1 MGKGKGAAF
10 FEVRT
15 DFVLI
20 DIGLFFIRDEDHG
33 DVRFSNRFTDRLDGK
48 TRFSGSF
55 CGMAVLI
62 KPYDNIYT
70 AFLEIQGMGVS
81 LAAIA
86 DDGDFLSF
94 QYFPIDI
101 LIIKYLCHVLY
112 LFLFLAGG
120 LIRLV
125 GIDAV
130 FAKIKRSVPL
140 RDGFKSPR
148 YHPDSWPLTRS
159 RRSQTYQHTRF
170 L

>member
-101 LIIKYLCHVLY
+101 LIIK
-112 LFLFLAGG
+112 
-120 LIRLV
+120 I
-125 GIDAV
+125 
-130 FAKIKRSVPL
+130 PL
-140 RDGFKSPR
+140 PCSL
-148 YHPDSWPLTRS
+148 PLSLPCRG
-159 RRSQTYQHTRF
+159 
-170 L
+170 